1 MKLPFNNIAL
11 RSRVLIRDTFT
22 TSSWSVLGRGIG
34 FLVPFFI
41 AAWFGVTAQ
50 TDAFFFAYGIILIFT
65 HILSPVVESVIVP
78 YVAEARSNNENVG
91 EFVGGILKFSG
102 LALLGI
108 FILVLLFSKPV
119 LSITTNFDNDSLDL
133 LFYLLVE
140 MSPLIILLVWT
151 SILSGTLNAYKKFAF
166 PAVSPAIRA
175 VINLTVIWFLKDSL
189 GIHSITIGYLVG
201 EIIRLIVLVLIIR
214 YFKLFR
220 ILFPSGLDFRLIQFF
235 KVSTY
240 PVVGM
245 ISAEIGAIVSK
256 MLATW
261 LGVGSVSLLYY
272 ADRLYMIPR
281 TFVSTG
287 LLVTLLSH
295 WSERY
300 YTSDRAKLIE
310 SMGKTIKVVTL
321 LSLLITFSL
330 VLFHKPIVK
339 LAFGRGEFDLK
350 KLPEVGKIWVFY
362 LIGFIPYVL
371 ARIFVLIQVIR
382 KHTKVIMYNS
392 IYRTMVVV
400 VFAVILMKYLGV
412 KGIALAMTLASCFE
426 AFYLGKHFITLI
438 DTPTEGG

>member
-1 MKLPFNNIAL
+1 MKLPFNNMAL

-50 TDAFFFAYGIILIFT
+50 TDAFFFAYGIILIFA

-78 YVAEARSNNENVG
+78 YVAEAKSNSENVG

-119 LSITTNFDNDSLDL
+119 LSIATNFDSDSIDL
-133 LFYLLVE
+133 LFYLLIE

-175 VINLTVIWFLKDSL
+175 VINLTLIWFLKDSL
-189 GIHSITIGYLVG
+189 GIHSVTVGYLVG

-235 KVSTY
+235 KVSSY
-240 PVVGM
+240 PVIGM
-245 ISAEIGAIVSK
+245 IAAEIGAIVSK

-261 LGVGSVSLLYY
+261 VGVGSVSLLYY

-281 TFVSTG
+281 TFVTTG

-300 YTSDRAKLIE
+300 YTSDRIELIK
-310 SMGKTIKVVTL
+310 SMNKTIKIVAL
-321 LSLLITFSL
+321 LSLLLTVFL
-330 VLFHKPIVK
+330 VVFHKPIVR
-339 LAFGRGEFDLK
+339 LAFGRGEFDSSD
-350 KLPEVGKIWVFY
+350 LPAVGNIWIFY
-362 LIGFIPYVL
+362 LMGFVPYVL
-371 ARIFVLIQVIR
+371 ARIFILIQVIR
-382 KHTKVIMYNS
+382 KNTKVIMYNS
-392 IYRTMVVV
+392 IYRTVVV
-400 VFAVILMKYLGV
+400 ILFSLIFMRCLGV
-412 KGIALAMTLASCFE
+412 KGIALAMTLASYFE
-426 AFYLGKHFITLI
+426 VFYLGKYFIKLKV
-438 DTPTEGG
+438 D